1 MAKWTRK
8 YIDSL
13 PDSCFLLVLPG
24 GEKEDGLTEP
34 LSLRKFPIRDADGK
48 IDKTHL
54 DNALA
59 RIPQSNLAEALKT
72 KATNKAEK
80 LLEQWKKEHK
90 SMKKSLGSMS
100 YQDLKN
106 TLQETLREKYG
117 SKNKDGGYYYDYPY
131 VQDIYET
138 EFVVDYKGK
147 YYIGDYILE
156 NEVLASIG
164 PFYPA
169 KRLGWA
175 KNGSKPVKIGAASKV
190 AVISATKEVV
200 RG

>member
-13 PDSCFLLVLPG
+13 PDSAFLLVLSG
-24 GEKEDGLTEP
+24 GEKEDGKTEP
-34 LSLRKFPIRDADGK
+34 LSLRKFPVKDDSGEV
-48 IDKTHL
+48 DKAHL

-59 RIPQSNLAEALKT
+59 RIPDSNIADELKT

-80 LLEQWKKEHK
+80 LLERWKKEHK
-90 SMKKSLGSMS
+90 TMKKSLGDMS
-100 YQDLKN
+100 YDELRDA
-106 TLQETLREKYG
+106 LQQTVKEKFG
-117 SKNKDGGYYYDYPY
+117 TKSKEGYWNDYPY
-131 VQDIYET
+131 IRDVYES
-138 EFVVDYKGK
+138 EFVVEYKGK
-147 YYIGDYILE
+147 SYIGDYNIADGALT
-156 NEVLASIG
+156 AIG

-175 KNGSKPVKIGAASKV
+175 KDGDKPVKIGSASKV
-190 AVISATKEVV
+190 SVIYAVSEA